1 MTEKK
6 LKEANELFQK
16 IEKTK
21 KELSILVQSTKILAV
36 TESNASSVNLGTP
49 ESQILFNNFKDSLIE
64 ILKENLNILESQ
76 FEKLWQEKN

>member
-49 ESQILFNNFKDSLIE
+49 ESQILFNNFNDSLIE

-76 FEKLWQEKN
+76 FEKL

>member
-36 TESNASSVNLGTP
+36 TQSDSASINLGTP
-49 ESQILFNNFKDSLIE
+49 ESQTLFNNFKDSLIK
-64 ILKENLNILESQ
+64 ILKEKLNALESQ
-76 FEKLWQEKN
+76 FEQL

>member
-64 ILKENLNILESQ
+64 ILKEKLNILESQ
-76 FEKLWQEKN
+76 FEKL

>member
-36 TESNASSVNLGTP
+36 TESNFSSVNLGTP

-64 ILKENLNILESQ
+64 ILKEKLNILESQ
-76 FEKLWQEKN
+76 FEKL

>member
-64 ILKENLNILESQ
+64 ILKEKLDILELQ
-76 FEKLWQEKN
+76 FEKL

>member
-49 ESQILFNNFKDSLIE
+49 ESRILFNNFKDSLIK
-64 ILKENLNILESQ
+64 ILKEKLNILESQ
-76 FEKLWQEKN
+76 FEKL

>member
-1 MTEKK
+1 MTGQELKK
-6 LKEANELFQK
+6 ANELFQK
-16 IEKTK
+16 IEKTR

-64 ILKENLNILESQ
+64 ILKEKLNILESQ
-76 FEKLWQEKN
+76 FEKL

>member
-64 ILKENLNILESQ
+64 IPKEKLDILESQ
-76 FEKLWQEKN
+76 FEKL

>member
-36 TESNASSVNLGTP
+36 TESNSSSVNLGTP

-64 ILKENLNILESQ
+64 ILKEKLNILESQ
-76 FEKLWQEKN
+76 FEKL

>member
-76 FEKLWQEKN
+76 FEKL

>member
-21 KELSILVQSTKILAV
+21 KELSILIQSTKILAV

-64 ILKENLNILESQ
+64 ILKEKLNILESQ
-76 FEKLWQEKN
+76 FEKL